1 MMATDRK
8 ATVKNV
14 VFDVGRVLIDFNY
27 DDLFALLSRH
37 GAEISTEADFVTRV
51 GLLEYEQGQLSST
64 CFLARL
70 QGLLRQPLP
79 EEELQ
84 AAWIGL
90 FSPVPAMLELA
101 SELKSVCGVFL
112 LSNTSELHWQHLQSA
127 YALNACCHDLLASYE
142 IGALKPEPAIYR
154 TVEKRFGLVPAT
166 TLFIDDRQD
175 NVAGAQ
181 ACGWQ
186 GHWHRDRKE
195 TIVKLKQLSGL
206 YD

>member
-1 MMATDRK
+1 MMATGRN

-27 DDLFALLSRH
+27 VDFFTLLNRH
-37 GAEISTEADFVTRV
+37 GAEISTEADFVIRV
-51 GLLEYEQGQLSST
+51 GLLEYEKGKLTSAH
-64 CFLARL
+64 FLGRL
-70 QGLLRQPLP
+70 QSLLRCPLP
-79 EEELQ
+79 EEELE

-101 SELKSVCGVFL
+101 TELKSVCGVFL

-127 YALNACCHDLLASYE
+127 YALNECCHDLLASYE
-142 IGALKPEPAIYR
+142 IGALKPEPGIYR
-154 TVEKRFGLVPAT
+154 AVEKRFDLVPAT
-166 TLFIDDRQD
+166 TLFIDDRQE

-195 TIVKLKQLSGL
+195 TIAKLKQLSGL

>member
-1 MMATDRK
+1 MMATGRN

-27 DDLFALLSRH
+27 VDFFTLLNLH

-51 GLLEYEQGQLSST
+51 GLLEYEKGKLTSAH
-64 CFLARL
+64 FLGRL
-70 QGLLRQPLP
+70 QSLLRCPLP
-79 EEELQ
+79 EEELE

-101 SELKSVCGVFL
+101 TELKSVCGVFL

-127 YALNACCHDLLASYE
+127 YALNECCHDLLASYE
-142 IGALKPEPAIYR
+142 IGALKPEPGIYR
-154 TVEKRFGLVPAT
+154 AVEKRFDLVPAT
-166 TLFIDDRQD
+166 TLFIDDRQE

-195 TIVKLKQLSGL
+195 TIAKLKQLSGL